1 MYRNIIACFRLFLQ
15 NENEDI
21 FVKNSFKKF
30 LCLLKFTKVI
40 FANSCILAQTVVLI
54 FFFFSS
60 LTCQSLLFVAVL
72 PDVSA
77 SVVPSP

>member
-1 MYRNIIACFRLFLQ
+1 MK
-15 NENEDI
+15 I
-21 FVKNSFKKF
+21 FSLRAPLKNV

-60 LTCQSLLFVAVL
+60 LTCLSLLFVAVL

-77 SVVPSP
+77 SVVSSS